1 MDNFGDMNNALEVS
15 IDDFQLGKTYSIAL
29 TSGHTIIGEIVK
41 INNNINT
48 DSSINIK
55 IDGTIV
61 QIPIDQIVTAK
72 LFVGGRRR
80 KNRRRRTI
88 KKTIRSIRRRS
99 IRRRTIRRK

>member
-29 TSGHTIIGEIVK
+29 TSGHTIIGEIMK
-41 INNNINT
+41 INNNINI

-88 KKTIRSIRRRS
+88 RKKTIRS